1 MSTQKRCVGRVSWAL
16 LTITLVLPAFAR
28 AAEEARK
35 PSQPHVVLIG
45 VSEYAD
51 KQIKPRPRA
60 ESDAKALY
68 DLVTSKDYLGAK
80 PENVKLLLGKPDEKR
95 DGAQA
100 TRKNIL
106 DAVKWLA
113 TDAKRDDLVI
123 FAFFGQG
130 GSLGERGGDRTC
142 YFASDSTLDG
152 RDKDAV
158 ASADIAQEFDKLK
171 SQQVCVVLDVNFK
184 GFDPGK
190 KSIPEPSL
198 GENPYKE
205 FLGDDEGED
214 HMPLPGRVIL
224 LATNGLIPSIELED
238 HGLFTTALLGGLKGE
253 ADKEGY
259 EPDGVVTVDEL
270 TTYLN
275 KQVPDLKRKH
285 GKTEEQRKAEH
296 FVIAS
301 RRGTHFSLTTNPK
314 AIGRRTSA

>member
-1 MSTQKRCVGRVSWAL
+1 MQRGIDQPSPVLPNLTSFIASAGGPGPESENIHAKGSVLMSTLKRCVGRISWAL
-16 LTITLVLPAFAR
+16 LTITLVLPGSLK

-45 VSEYAD
+45 ISDYAD

-60 ESDAKALY
+60 EADAKALY
-68 DLVTSKDYLGAK
+68 DLLTSKDHLGAK
-80 PENVKLLLGKPDEKR
+80 SENVKLLLGKPDEKR
-95 DGAQA
+95 GGAPA

-106 DAVKWLA
+106 DAIKWLA

-158 ASADIAQEFDKLK
+158 ASADIAQEFDKLR
-171 SQQVCVVLDVNFK
+171 SQSVCVFLDINFK

-214 HMPLPGRVIL
+214 HMPLPGRVRQTRRKSRSLETREL
-224 LATNGLIPSIELED
+224 L
-238 HGLFTTALLGGLKGE
+238 
-253 ADKEGY
+253 
-259 EPDGVVTVDEL
+259 
-270 TTYLN
+270 
-275 KQVPDLKRKH
+275 
-285 GKTEEQRKAEH
+285 
-296 FVIAS
+296 
-301 RRGTHFSLTTNPK
+301 
-314 AIGRRTSA
+314 